1 MNVQADTPPARP
13 MQPPEGHSGH
23 AFLALSWKQAL
34 PPAIGAVA
42 AFHLA
47 YAVPRFGFL
56 VVLYLYFL
64 FQLAALPTPRKAFY
78 FGLVIGYGVYAPHL
92 AFFWK
97 IFGWP
102 AMALWT
108 VLAFWLGVFLALA
121 RLYRRRFGRL
131 AVVLVPCLWT
141 GLEYFR
147 SELYYLRFSWLNV
160 GYAFADAPHIFTATH
175 LGMYGLALVLM
186 TLAAALSLLPQRSA
200 GVLGGLGLIAFGC
213 FVNLPASPKAVKKPA
228 ILNVVGLQMEF
239 PAPTEVPAALD
250 KLLDGHREAEL
261 FVLSE
266 YTFDGP
272 IPERVKAWCRKQ
284 KKFLVAGGKESVD
297 GADFFN
303 TAFVV
308 G

>member
-13 MQPPEGHSGH
+13 MQPPEVHSGH

-92 AFFWK
+92 AFFLK

-160 GYAFADAPHIFTATH
+160 GYAFSGSTYEPILKL
-175 LGMYGLALVLM
+175 LGMYGIGFVM
-186 TLAAALSLLPQRSA
+186 VTVVA
-200 GVLGGLGLIAFGC
+200 GVWLLGL
-213 FVNLPASPKAVKKPA
+213 K
-228 ILNVVGLQMEF
+228 
-239 PAPTEVPAALD
+239 
-250 KLLDGHREAEL
+250 
-261 FVLSE
+261 
-266 YTFDGP
+266 
-272 IPERVKAWCRKQ
+272 
-284 KKFLVAGGKESVD
+284 
-297 GADFFN
+297 
-303 TAFVV
+303 
-308 G
+308 